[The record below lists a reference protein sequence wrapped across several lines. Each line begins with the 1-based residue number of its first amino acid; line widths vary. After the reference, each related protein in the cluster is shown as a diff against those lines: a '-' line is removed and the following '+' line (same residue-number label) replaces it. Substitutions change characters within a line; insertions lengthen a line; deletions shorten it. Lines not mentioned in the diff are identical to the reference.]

1 MQARFKHKTRCS
13 LRIIVLCLV
22 ALFFL
27 SCTANDKYPENI
39 ILFIGDG
46 MGVAQ
51 ISAGKIAQ
59 GRLNLERFS
68 ITGLVTTHS
77 ESNLVTESAAAAT
90 ALATG
95 HKTGNRAVAVAPDKK
110 PLKTLFE
117 HAQERGKS
125 TGIVVTSSV
134 THATPAAFMAHTA
147 DRDNQADIA
156 EQIVNGPTDVLIGG
170 GWAYFIPESNAGSRR
185 SDQKNLLNA
194 LENKMPVVLSFDKLP
209 AGGEH
214 QKLAALLAPVSLPKA
229 AERNYTLA
237 ELTKAAIG
245 ILSKNRKGFVLL
257 VEGSQIDWAAHDQ
270 NPGTIISEMIDF
282 DGAIGTGLDF
292 ARQIRNT
299 LIVVTADHETGGF
312 AVHDGSIVNRQVTAS
327 GFTTTGHT
335 ATMVPIFACGP
346 GSAAFS
352 GIQDNARI
360 GQTLIDLLLQ
370 KDINKNL

>member
-1 MQARFKHKTRCS
+1 MQVTFKHKTRCS
-13 LRIIVLCLV
+13 ARIIVLCLV

-68 ITGLVTTHS
+68 ITGLLTTHS
-77 ESNLVTESAAAAT
+77 ESHLVTESAAAAT

-95 HKTGNRAVAVAPDKK
+95 HKTDNRAVAVAPDKK

-156 EQIVNGPTDVLIGG
+156 EQIVNGATDVLIGG

-209 AGGEH
+209 AGGKH

-257 VEGSQIDWAAHDQ
+257 VEGSQIDWAAHDR
-270 NPGTIISEMIDF
+270 NPGSIISEMIDF

-312 AVHDGSIVNRQVTAS
+312 AVHDGSIVSKQVTAS

-360 GQTLIDLLLQ
+360 GQTLIDLLLNRETQ
-370 KDINKNL
+370 N